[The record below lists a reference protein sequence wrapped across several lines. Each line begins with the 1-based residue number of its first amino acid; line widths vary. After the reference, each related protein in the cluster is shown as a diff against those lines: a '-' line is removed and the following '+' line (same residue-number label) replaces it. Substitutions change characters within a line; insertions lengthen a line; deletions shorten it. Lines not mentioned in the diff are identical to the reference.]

1 MREGWRWFGPDDPVS
16 LSDVRQAGATD
27 VVTALHHVPIG
38 TPWTKDAVLQRQA
51 IVAAEN
57 GRRSRLDWT
66 VVESI
71 PVHDDVKVKAPGH
84 ERYVEAFVKSME
96 AVAAAGIRVICYNF
110 MPVID
115 WTRTD
120 LAWELPSGGKA
131 LRFDADAFA
140 AFDLFILER
149 PGAERDYS
157 ADEIELAEHAHRG
170 LSSEERDAL
179 VRNIIAGLPGGM
191 SGSYDLARFRD
202 ALARYQ
208 GMSADTFRK
217 NLIAFLGVVLP
228 DAERLGVKLAIHP
241 DDPPF
246 PLLGLPRVVS
256 TEGDAAQ
263 LFALLPSEFERI
275 DALHRQ
281 LRGAGRQRSARD
293 GEAVCRPH
301 PFRPPAH
308 DHEGKRPKLPRGGA
322 SQG

>member
-27 VVTALHHVPIG
+27 VVTALHNVPIG
-38 TPWTKDAVLQRQA
+38 MPWTKDAVLQRQA

-131 LRFDADAFA
+131 LRFDADAFCRLRSLHPRTA
-140 AFDLFILER
+140 RRGARLFCRRDRTRRAR
-149 PGAERDYS
+149 PSWPVSGGTRRAR
-157 ADEIELAEHAHRG
+157 AEHHRW
-170 LSSEERDAL
+170 
-179 VRNIIAGLPGGM
+179 P
-191 SGSYDLARFRD
+191 
-202 ALARYQ
+202 
-208 GMSADTFRK
+208 
-217 NLIAFLGVVLP
+217 
-228 DAERLGVKLAIHP
+228 
-241 DDPPF
+241 
-246 PLLGLPRVVS
+246 
-256 TEGDAAQ
+256 
-263 LFALLPSEFERI
+263 
-275 DALHRQ
+275 
-281 LRGAGRQRSARD
+281 AGRHV
-293 GEAVCRPH
+293 GI
-301 PFRPPAH
+301 
-308 DHEGKRPKLPRGGA
+308 L
-322 SQG
+322 